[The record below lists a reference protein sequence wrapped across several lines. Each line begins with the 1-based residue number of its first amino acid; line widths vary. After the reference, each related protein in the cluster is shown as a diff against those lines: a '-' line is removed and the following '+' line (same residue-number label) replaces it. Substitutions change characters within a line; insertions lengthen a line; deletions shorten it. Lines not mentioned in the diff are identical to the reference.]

1 MCVLKISGFSVS
13 FETCSHPFTTL
24 VFTHAADIQT
34 MYTLDSV
41 ITVVDAKV
49 ILDRLAEEKPEGVEN
64 ESVEQVCFA
73 DKILLNKTDLAD
85 EAKLKSIEGEIR
97 KLNPTAPILRCVH
110 SKVTPKELLNIR
122 AFDLQRVLD
131 FDPEFLEPDQ
141 VSLILCTSTIY
152 ASTLG
157 NSLSLT
163 TLPFPDLL
171 RSTNM
176 IKLSLL

>member
-1 MCVLKISGFSVS
+1 
-13 FETCSHPFTTL
+13 
-24 VFTHAADIQT
+24 

-85 EAKLKSIEGEIR
+85 ESKLKKIEGEIR

-141 VSLILCTSTIY
+141 VSSSLC
-152 ASTLG
+152 ASTLWV
-157 NSLSLT
+157 NSWQLTLSLT
-163 TLPFPDLL
+163 ILPFLNLL

>member
-1 MCVLKISGFSVS
+1 MFSS
-13 FETCSHPFTTL
+13 L
-24 VFTHAADIQT
+24 HARVHTYTDIQT

-85 EAKLKSIEGEIR
+85 EPKLKSIEGEIR

-131 FDPEFLEPDQ
+131 FDPEFLDPDQ
-141 VSLILCTSTIY
+141 VSSSLCTSTMSQLLATRSLISSY
-152 ASTLG
+152 PLLFFLG
-157 NSLSLT
+157 A
-163 TLPFPDLL
+163 
-171 RSTNM
+171 RA
-176 IKLSLL
+176 

>member
-1 MCVLKISGFSVS
+1 MFSS
-13 FETCSHPFTTL
+13 FYDARVNKYT
-24 VFTHAADIQT
+24 DIQT

-85 EAKLKSIEGEIR
+85 EPKLKSIEGEIR

-110 SKVTPKELLNIR
+110 SKVTPKELLNIH

-131 FDPEFLEPDQ
+131 FDPEFLDPDQ
-141 VSLILCTSTIY
+141 VSSSLC
-152 ASTLG
+152 ASTMSQLLATH
-157 NSLSLT
+157 SLSPSYP
-163 TLPFPDLL
+163 LPIFLGA
-171 RSTNM
+171 RA
-176 IKLSLL
+176 

>member
-1 MCVLKISGFSVS
+1 
-13 FETCSHPFTTL
+13 
-24 VFTHAADIQT
+24 

-85 EAKLKSIEGEIR
+85 EQKLKKIEGEIR

-131 FDPEFLEPDQ
+131 FDPEFLDRSGKFEL
-141 VSLILCTSTIY
+141 VYINY
-152 ASTLG
+152 ESTLG
-157 NSLSLT
+157 NSHSLSLSLSLSLT
-163 TLPFPDLL
+163 PSYPLL
-171 RSTNM
+171 FFLGART
-176 IKLSLL
+176 